1 MKFRTCREAAEEL
14 NEEFGV
20 NQSHLKRGCMEGKY
34 PSMKIGNRLLVDVDA
49 LRPILERERQDQ
61 QGLLSTTEL
70 AQRTGLSESAIRR
83 AVTEG
88 WLPCRIVGRNMRF
101 DLMDVQRAIGERMG
115 SKYDT

>member
-14 NEEFGV
+14 NDEFGV
-20 NQSHLKRGCMEGKY
+20 NQSQLKRGCMEGKY

-49 LRPILERERQDQ
+49 LKPILARERRERME
-61 QGLLSTTEL
+61 LLSTTEL
-70 AQRTGLSESAIRR
+70 AQRIGLSESTIRR
-83 AVTEG
+83 AVADG
-88 WLPCRIVGRNMRF
+88 WLPCRVVGRNMRF